1 MVHFHLDDD
10 EELVIR
16 KVRFDDLLEML
27 KGKRSKNLRRK
38 LFETHLLMRPENQ
51 KKIREAEEV
60 STCISLSNSA
70 RVAFMSSVSHLFSFL
85 PLHGLLG
92 IGFIIPDA
100 TWPWPLPLLFPP
112 PPLPL
117 PLPEIMKLKK
127 KIEYL
132 YNNGKT

>member
-16 KVRFDDLLEML
+16 EVRFHSLLEMP
-27 KGKRSKNLRRK
+27 KGERSKNPRRK

-51 KKIREAEEV
+51 KKITEADEV

-70 RVAFMSSVSHLFSFL
+70 RVAFMSSVSHSFSFL

-92 IGFIIPDA
+92 VGFIIPDA
-100 TWPWPLPLLFPP
+100 AQPRPLSLPFPP

-117 PLPEIMKLKK
+117 HLPDIMKLKK
-127 KIEYL
+127 KSKYM
-132 YNNGKT
+132 YNKGET